1 MSLMIGAVVIVIIVA
16 GAAFFMSG
24 KSGAKNTAQS
34 ETQEK
39 KGSEGKE
46 TAVVQE
52 KAESADK
59 SQSAEAREKKA
70 KTESV
75 LENDKEKGTGE
86 NTEKIISE
94 NGFAQDFSRIFCF
107 LLDFNFSD
115 YIYKKAITSYY
126 KSDSLLDTIYGF
138 HLLIS
143 DFSNCS
149 ISFCTVFLCHSHS
162 FYHSACLIVIIRNCR
177 IKNLFSFFQIFL
189 PC

>member
-1 MSLMIGAVVIVIIVA
+1 M
-16 GAAFFMSG
+16 F
-24 KSGAKNTAQS
+24 
-34 ETQEK
+34 
-39 KGSEGKE
+39 
-46 TAVVQE
+46 
-52 KAESADK
+52 
-59 SQSAEAREKKA
+59 
-70 KTESV
+70 
-75 LENDKEKGTGE
+75 
-86 NTEKIISE
+86 EKIIFE

-107 LLDFNFSD
+107 LIDFNFSD
-115 YIYKKAITSYY
+115 YIYKKAITSY

-189 PC
+189 PSSTKKNFKPLSESSLIYQSPQDLILIHIPVS

>member
-1 MSLMIGAVVIVIIVA
+1 MKELNKKQKIIVITISA
-16 GAAFFMSG
+16 ILLGAIIYYVY
-24 KSGAKNTAQS
+24 
-34 ETQEK
+34 
-39 KGSEGKE
+39 GKE
-46 TAVVQE
+46 TPNINKNEIIPYEYETNEIEE
-52 KAESADK
+52 KN
-59 SQSAEAREKKA
+59 
-70 KTESV
+70 TTV
-75 LENDKEKGTGE
+75 LENKMEE

>member
-1 MSLMIGAVVIVIIVA
+1 MPANRLSHRLQYLSNVSGAVRSFWNLFVLIG
-16 GAAFFMSG
+16 GAS
-24 KSGAKNTAQS
+24 
-34 ETQEK
+34 
-39 KGSEGKE
+39 
-46 TAVVQE
+46 
-52 KAESADK
+52 
-59 SQSAEAREKKA
+59 
-70 KTESV
+70 
-75 LENDKEKGTGE
+75 
-86 NTEKIISE
+86 NTEKIIFE

-115 YIYKKAITSYY
+115 YIYKKAITSY

>member
-1 MSLMIGAVVIVIIVA
+1 M
-16 GAAFFMSG
+16 F
-24 KSGAKNTAQS
+24 
-34 ETQEK
+34 
-39 KGSEGKE
+39 
-46 TAVVQE
+46 
-52 KAESADK
+52 
-59 SQSAEAREKKA
+59 
-70 KTESV
+70 
-75 LENDKEKGTGE
+75 
-86 NTEKIISE
+86 EKIISE
-94 NGFAQDFSRIFCF
+94 NGFSQDFSRIFCF

-162 FYHSACLIVIIRNCR
+162 FYHPACLIVIIRNCR

-189 PC
+189 SCWNNFRYSNFCWTVPDILFAHRSGLYAVRKCLWFHLPSNGFEQQLDRPCSTQNNR